1 MSVMYSSL
9 ITMIRITK
17 CRVTADIERKTA
29 SWATWLCDLDR
40 FEHRYVPG
48 ASFYVVRGQ
57 ASLMFSDGTK
67 LDIESGDFVSIGEG
81 AEAVW
86 DIRAPI
92 ETRYCY
98 HANGAAG
105 GDVGQGAAE

>member
-1 MSVMYSSL
+1 MSAIHSSS
-9 ITMIRITK
+9 ITTIRITK
-17 CRVTADIERKTA
+17 ICATADIERKTA
-29 SWATWLCDLDR
+29 SWATWLCEIGR

-57 ASLMFSDGTK
+57 ASLTFSDGTK
-67 LDIESGDFVSIGEG
+67 LDIEGGDFVSIDEG

-98 HANGAAG
+98 HANGVAD
-105 GDVGQGAAE
+105 GDVVQGAEQ